1 MVIMAT
7 FVVYFAII
15 EDPSHHKFKD
25 LFILSQSVPL
35 IYVTIF
41 VQDAYCFDCCGF
53 MTSGIGMINPSTVFL
68 FQNVLAI

>member
-1 MVIMAT
+1 MAT

-41 VQDAYCFDCCGF
+41 VQD
-53 MTSGIGMINPSTVFL
+53 S
-68 FQNVLAI
+68 